1 MPAGQGAAA
10 HRGVNARPQD
20 GESAD
25 PDPEPARAPASSPA
39 PAAPSPEARS
49 SRPLSVASSGDTA
62 RLIPGLGIDWPSFV
76 DGLPAKGAFRLLF
89 IQSELLGWHDDDRI
103 ELLVPRDQ
111 SHLAED
117 GLVGRARQL
126 LSDQLGRPVVLQV
139 RVGEV
144 GRHTVRARDEARRA
158 ARQAESERSIRNDPF
173 VKTLIEDFG
182 ATILPDS
189 IKPIDDQ
196 PL

>member
-1 MPAGQGAAA
+1 MQPVAPSGQG
-10 HRGVNARPQD
+10 
-20 GESAD
+20 
-25 PDPEPARAPASSPA
+25 
-39 PAAPSPEARS
+39 
-49 SRPLSVASSGDTA
+49 SG

-89 IQSELLGWHDDDRI
+89 IQSELHGWHDDRI
-103 ELLVPRDQ
+103 ELVVPRDQ
-111 SHLAED
+111 AHLSDE
-117 GLVGRARQL
+117 GLVERGRQL
-126 LSDQLGRPVVLQV
+126 LSDHLGRPVVLQV
-139 RVGEV
+139 RVGDV
-144 GRHTVRARDEARRA
+144 GAHTVRARDEARRA
-158 ARQAESERSIRNDPF
+158 ARQAESERSIHDDPF